1 MNEEELKSLP
11 EGVLKYIK
19 SLEQKNE
26 YLLEKLK
33 LALFRKYG
41 KSSEKDDPDQMLLFE
56 DKEDKSSEVAES
68 DTEETI
74 TVSSHTKKKAGRKK
88 LDESIQEK
96 R

>member
-56 DKEDKSSEVAES
+56 DKEDQSSEVA
-68 DTEETI
+68 
-74 TVSSHTKKKAGRKK
+74 
-88 LDESIQEK
+88 
-96 R
+96 